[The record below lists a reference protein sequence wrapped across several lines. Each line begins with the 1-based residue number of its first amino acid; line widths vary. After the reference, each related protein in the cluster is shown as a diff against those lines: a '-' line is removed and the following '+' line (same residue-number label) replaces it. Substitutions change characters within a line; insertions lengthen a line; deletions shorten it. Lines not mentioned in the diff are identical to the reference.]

1 MTCVEGKLLLPQ
13 IRVDLSLLEAARGCT
28 KDVEVHLT
36 LVCERCQ
43 GSRADPGSRRI
54 TCSHCGGSGM
64 VCTCVYMRA
73 CIRTYVNMG
82 VHVCFLHTTHLCTG
96 NVTT

>member
-1 MTCVEGKLLLPQ
+1 MSCVEGKLLLPQ

-54 TCSHCGGSGM
+54 TCSYCGGSGM
-64 VCTCVYMRA
+64 VCVCV
-73 CIRTYVNMG
+73 CIRTYMNMV
-82 VHVCFLHTTHLCTG
+82 VHVCFLHAMHLCTG
-96 NVTT
+96 NVTA